1 MADATLDS
9 ELFVLI
15 DNVPGSISRT
25 GETPKDGFTG
35 ADHHN
40 VAAAAFPVGTKYQV
54 YNTGVSAGK
63 AGYSTFTYLQVG
75 TQNAGAV
82 IAAKSICAQLSA
94 TVWYNVTNDPD
105 TTVGLTN
112 GFCAVAL
119 GAMTNDY
126 YGWFWTGGV
135 CPEEFVSGLGGTYPT
150 DDSVVAVS
158 PMALVDLAADAIGF
172 GIVAATTGQVGFS
185 CAGD

>member
-75 TQNAGAV
+75 TQNSAAV
-82 IAAKSICAQLSA
+82 LAAKSVCVQDSA
-94 TVWYNVTNDPD
+94 TVWYQVLNEPEAA
-105 TTVGLTN
+105 VGLTN
-112 GFCAVAL
+112 GFVAVAL
-119 GAMTNDY
+119 SAMTDAY

-135 CPEEFVSGLGGTYPT
+135 CPEEFVSGLGGTYGT
-150 DDSVVAVS
+150 DDSVAAASPIAV
-158 PMALVDLAADAIGF
+158 VDLAADALGF
-172 GIVAATTGQVGFS
+172 GIVAATTGAVGYS
-185 CAGD
+185 VAAD